1 MAARPGMPLVAKVL
15 RSGMILAAALLAV
28 FLLFNLVVMPAF
40 VQKGN
45 ERRVPDVSGK
55 DLGAA
60 QSLIAD
66 AGLIPGEIRQRNDV
80 QPAGTVIRQQPVAGH
95 SVKQGRPIILTVSL
109 GEPGRQ
115 VPALAAESIRNAE
128 LALGDVDL
136 VLGNVTT
143 APADNVPTDLVVA
156 SQPPAGTTLPRGSS
170 VDILVSGG
178 STSRHQ
184 GYRMPDLRGRETR
197 ETRDRLLDADFKVT
211 VDEKSFG
218 FFKIGNTHITEQ
230 EPQPGARVMPWDTI
244 YLKGE

>member
-1 MAARPGMPLVAKVL
+1 MIQL
-15 RSGMILAAALLAV
+15 GMILLAAFLGV
-28 FLLFNLVVMPAF
+28 ILLFNVVVMPAF

-45 ERRVPDVSGK
+45 ERTVPDVSGR
-55 DLGAA
+55 DLTTARA
-60 QSLIAD
+60 MIAS
-66 AGLIPGEIRQRNDV
+66 AGLLAGETRQRNDARSV
-80 QPAGTVIRQQPVAGH
+80 GTVIRQQPPAGH

-109 GEPGRQ
+109 GEPDRQ
-115 VPALAAESIRNAE
+115 VPTLAAESIRNAE

-143 APADNVPTDLVVA
+143 APADNVPADLVVA
-156 SQPPAGTTLPRGSS
+156 SQPAAGTKLKMGSP

-178 STSRHQ
+178 SSSRNM

-197 ETRDRLLDADFKVT
+197 DTRDRLLDAGLQVN

-218 FFKIGNTHITEQ
+218 FFRVGETHITEQ
-230 EPQPGARVMPWDTI
+230 EPLPGSRVMPWDTI

>member
-1 MAARPGMPLVAKVL
+1 MATRPGLPIAAKLL
-15 RSGMILAAALLAV
+15 RYGMILAAALMAV
-28 FLLFNLVVMPAF
+28 IVLFNVVVMPAF

-45 ERRVPDVSGK
+45 ERKVPDVSGK
-55 DLGAA
+55 DLATA
-60 QSLIAD
+60 QALINN
-66 AGLIPGEIRQRNDV
+66 AGLIPGEIRQRNDA
-80 QPAGTVIRQQPVAGH
+80 QPAGTVIRQQPPAGR
-95 SVKQGRPIILTVSL
+95 SVKQGRPIILTVST

-136 VLGNVTT
+136 VLGQVTT
-143 APADNVPTDLVVA
+143 APADNVPADLVVA
-156 SQPPAGTTLPRGSS
+156 SQPPAGTALPRGSS

-178 STSRHQ
+178 ATSRHP

-218 FFKIGNTHITEQ
+218 FFKVGNTHITEQ
-230 EPQPGARVMPWDTI
+230 EPQPGSRIMPWDTI